1 MATQDKLVK
10 AGMFANTANAVV
22 GDMASALTAA
32 GTTQATALVLVADHN
47 RIGTAALSS
56 GALLRKVGGMQTV
69 FNGGA
74 NPVAVYPPVGGT
86 INSGAANAAFSV
98 AATKSA
104 VFISADGVNF
114 VAVLSA

>member
-1 MATQDKLVK
+1 MATTDKLAATGLWNESAK
-10 AGMFANTANAVV
+10 AVT
-22 GDMASALTAA
+22 GDMATGLTAA

-47 RIGTAALSS
+47 KIGTAAASS
-56 GALLRKVGGMQTV
+56 GALLRKISGMQSV
-69 FNGGA
+69 YNGGA
-74 NPVAVYPPVGGT
+74 NAVAVYPPVGGT

-104 VFISADGVNF
+104 VFISANGVDF